1 MAWKGQPGKET
12 LWERDVTGQ
21 GCRGGEQLLLPQVRG
36 DPVELSGTELKIK
49 LRGEL
54 IPRYIIKLWN
64 SLLHRVLE
72 KPNHEEFPKVW
83 TNAGKTDPLVDIR

>member
-1 MAWKGQPGKET
+1 M
-12 LWERDVTGQ
+12 
-21 GCRGGEQLLLPQVRG
+21 
-36 DPVELSGTELKIK
+36 ELSGTELKIK
-49 LRGEL
+49 LGGEL

-64 SLLHRVLE
+64 SLLHGVLE